1 MTALKYIM
9 TGLLCLGGGAV
20 SAAGIFAIITSVGL
34 INRYAKVTNTASHI
48 RLYEDMIVLG
58 AALGNIWLLY
68 EIPVPVG
75 IAGAA
80 VFGLMS
86 GIYVGSFAVCL
97 AETVKAIPVLVRR
110 TRIAGGLGWI
120 VLCIALG
127 KGIGSLV
134 YYLRLYVT
142 N

>member
-1 MTALKYIM
+1 M
-9 TGLLCLGGGAV
+9 
-20 SAAGIFAIITSVGL
+20 
-34 INRYAKVTNTASHI
+34 
-48 RLYEDMIVLG
+48 
-58 AALGNIWLLY
+58 
-68 EIPVPVG
+68 
-75 IAGAA
+75 
-80 VFGLMS
+80 FGLMS

-110 TRIAGGLGWI
+110 TRIARGLGWA

-134 YYLRLYVT
+134 YYLRLYVM

>member
-48 RLYEDMIVLG
+48 RLYEDMIMLG

-97 AETVKAIPVLVRR
+97 AIPVLVRR
-110 TRIAGGLGWI
+110 TRIAGGLGWA

-134 YYLRLYVT
+134 YYLRLYVM

>member
-1 MTALKYIM
+1 MTALKYII
-9 TGLLCLGGGAV
+9 TGILCLGGGAV

-34 INRYAKVTNTASHI
+34 INRYAKVTNTARNI
-48 RLYEDMIVLG
+48 RLYEDMIILG
-58 AALGNIWLLY
+58 ATLGNIWLLY
-68 EIPVPVG
+68 EIQLPLG
-75 IAGAA
+75 IPGVM
-80 VFGLMS
+80 VFGLIS

-110 TRIAGGLGWI
+110 TRIAGGIGWL

-134 YYLRLYVT
+134 YYLRLYVM